1 MSVEMVTVQQL
12 ADVLGRWAPWD
23 DAEQW
28 DNVGVLAGAAAPVS
42 GVLCTLDITPAVV
55 HEAVRRG
62 CSAVVSH
69 HPVIFSP
76 LKALVPGTAPYLLAR
91 HGIAAVCAHTNLDKA
106 PGGVGDALATALGL
120 SGIEPCGSYCRRG
133 TLPHEMTPRGFA
145 AHVQA
150 ALGVPVR
157 LVDAGAPVRTVGVVS
172 GAGDELWAEAK
183 AAACDAFVTGEM
195 DHHHALDAREAGLT
209 CVVGTHHAT
218 ERVIV
223 PVLAGRL
230 RAVFPGLAVL
240 ESETDTEPFCML

>member
-150 ALGVPVR
+150 ALGVRCAWWTQARRCARWGLFPAQGTSCGQRQRPQPATHLSLGKWATIMRWMRGRRGSPVWW
-157 LVDAGAPVRTVGVVS
+157 APTTPPSV
-172 GAGDELWAEAK
+172 
-183 AAACDAFVTGEM
+183 
-195 DHHHALDAREAGLT
+195 
-209 CVVGTHHAT
+209 
-218 ERVIV
+218 
-223 PVLAGRL
+223 
-230 RAVFPGLAVL
+230 
-240 ESETDTEPFCML
+240 

>member
-157 LVDAGAPVRTVGVVS
+157 LVDAGAPPQATRLS
-172 GAGDELWAEAK
+172 AK
-183 AAACDAFVTGEM
+183 ARASTSASAFFICFSPLLQFFRRHIISSEM
-195 DHHHALDAREAGLT
+195 
-209 CVVGTHHAT
+209 
-218 ERVIV
+218 IQ
-223 PVLAGRL
+223 LAKL
-230 RAVFPGLAVL
+230 
-240 ESETDTEPFCML
+240 

>member
-1 MSVEMVTVQQL
+1 M
-12 ADVLGRWAPWD
+12 R
-23 DAEQW
+23 
-28 DNVGVLAGAAAPVS
+28 
-42 GVLCTLDITPAVV
+42 
-55 HEAVRRG
+55 AVRRG

-69 HPVIFSP
+69 HPVIFLP

-183 AAACDAFVTGEM
+183 AAACDAFVHWGNGPPSCVGCAGGGAHLCGGHPPRHRACDCAGACRAPSRRIPRPGRAGERNGYRALL
-195 DHHHALDAREAGLT
+195 HAGKPLCSAARQA
-209 CVVGTHHAT
+209 A
-218 ERVIV
+218 
-223 PVLAGRL
+223 
-230 RAVFPGLAVL
+230 PGPQPARN
-240 ESETDTEPFCML
+240 EKSAAFAP